1 MNNSRSA
8 MQPLPR
14 SLDPLHDESLVGYV
28 LRLAYRAGSTPAE
41 VTVRTGLR
49 RTELSGLSLRPLH
62 DLDPGQLQKF
72 STATSLTPSEARGLL
87 LAGLAPRY
95 GPLDLS
101 LTKGRTAQALI
112 SGNEWASF
120 RNTRYCPEC
129 LSGSGTEIE
138 QLLGGAWRR
147 LWRVPAVF
155 VCCRHQRI
163 LSTRCSGC
171 GQPAQVS
178 KPGHAI
184 LHLTVEGLHPLQCR
198 NNTAPKGTRT
208 GPPCGAR
215 YEQTDPPSGHPPD
228 AITLDAVLRLQERI
242 ETLLTTA
249 PDGAT
254 ATFGWR
260 VPVGIY
266 FFDLWALSALI
277 FLTWPECR
285 QLAATPTLAD
295 IMDEEADQRR
305 QNHPTYR
312 GHGKQPRSRIYMI
325 PPESPLASAA
335 VLGIAER
342 LLAAPDEETA
352 NEALKGV
359 IERSNGV
366 GSRLG
371 YQFRSTRRASVP
383 FRATLRHDQR
393 PWAAH
398 QLPSRADLILKHPG
412 MIRVAP

>member
-1 MNNSRSA
+1 

-41 VTVRTGLR
+41 ITVRTGLR
-49 RTELSGLSLRPLH
+49 RTELSGLSLRPLR

-129 LSGSGTEIE
+129 LFGSGTEIE
-138 QLLGGAWRR
+138 QLLGGAWWR

-184 LHLTVEGLHPLQCR
+184 LHLRGSASPPMQEQHRTEGHPHWH
-198 NNTAPKGTRT
+198 
-208 GPPCGAR
+208 PPAAR
-215 YEQTDPPSGHPPD
+215 YDQTDPPSGHPPD

-254 ATFGWR
+254 ATFGRR

-266 FFDLWALSALI
+266 FFDL
-277 FLTWPECR
+277 
-285 QLAATPTLAD
+285 
-295 IMDEEADQRR
+295 
-305 QNHPTYR
+305 
-312 GHGKQPRSRIYMI
+312 
-325 PPESPLASAA
+325 
-335 VLGIAER
+335 
-342 LLAAPDEETA
+342 
-352 NEALKGV
+352 
-359 IERSNGV
+359 
-366 GSRLG
+366 
-371 YQFRSTRRASVP
+371 
-383 FRATLRHDQR
+383 
-393 PWAAH
+393 
-398 QLPSRADLILKHPG
+398 
-412 MIRVAP
+412 